1 MSTTRVLIPVVVA
14 ILAIVALP
22 ATAAADPVVDSP
34 EGFPLEL
41 TTEYPDE
48 GRLATA
54 SGVELKCES
63 VLATGVAENGS
74 TGTLQLTYQ
83 GCRESSLGSK
93 CTSAGQESGTILT
106 TELLVHLKTVNG
118 GSPAVLATS
127 NEGHISTFTC
137 AFGLIHVEVRGT
149 GTIGEI
155 TAPGYNEP
163 SSTTTLQFVQSEGV
177 PKYSTVD
184 GDETEYAQEVS
195 FNGGEL
201 EAAATEAEITLST
214 PEGQE
219 ATLTEE

>member
-1 MSTTRVLIPVVVA
+1 MSMTRTLISAVVVV
-14 ILAIVALP
+14 LAFAALP
-22 ATAAADPVVDSP
+22 ALAAADPVVDSS

-48 GRLATA
+48 GRLVTPEI
-54 SGVELKCES
+54 ELKCNT
-63 VLATGVAENGS
+63 VLAKGVAENGS

-83 GCRESSLGSK
+83 GCRYAGTS
-93 CTSAGQESGTILT
+93 CTTAGQPSGTILT
-106 TELLVHLKTVNG
+106 TELLVHLKTVKG

-127 NEGHISTFTC
+127 NEGHIATFKC
-137 AFGLIHVEVRGT
+137 AFGLVLVEVLGT

-155 TAPGYNEP
+155 TEPGYNEP
-163 SSTTTLQFVQSEGV
+163 SSTATLVFAQSEAV
-177 PKYSTVD
+177 PKYTTVD

-195 FNGGEL
+195 INGGER
-201 EAAATEAEITLST
+201 EPGATEAEINLST